1 MSVRISVIT
10 CTYNPRRDYL
20 LRVLEGL
27 RQQSLDMARW
37 EFLLIDNASTQPV
50 ASEFDLAW
58 HPRARLIREESLG
71 LTHARL
77 RGIREAKGDLLIFVD
92 DDNVLAED
100 FLDQVET
107 IAQQRI
113 DIGAWSGQCFPEF
126 EADPPTWTR
135 RYWGMLVARE
145 FDRNVWSNL
154 PHLTETMPCGA
165 GLCVR
170 RCVAEHYLALHESG
184 KRNTLLDRRG
194 TSLMSAGDNDLA
206 ACACDIGLSMGLYH
220 NLKLAHL
227 IPPDR
232 LSQDYLVRL
241 AEGIHYSGVFF
252 RSLRGE
258 MPQPVSFGRRL
269 LNLLQMVR
277 MSRNDRQIFRAV
289 CRGERK
295 ARQSL
300 AKSELDA
307 PYSDRREMTPSPRQ
321 SEMTPNDNHLMI
333 AGMNTSHCADCEP
346 HAQGVIR

>member
-1 MSVRISVIT
+1 VISVIT
-10 CTYNPRRDYL
+10 CTHNPRRDYL

-27 RQQSLDMARW
+27 RQQSLDLASW

-50 ASEFDLAW
+50 ASETDLAW
-58 HPRARLIREESLG
+58 HPRARLIHEESLG

-77 RGIREAKGDLLIFVD
+77 RGIREAKGDFLIFVD

-100 FLDQVET
+100 FLAQAEK
-107 IAQQRI
+107 IAQQRT

-126 EADPPTWTR
+126 EATPPAWTR

-145 FDRNVWSNL
+145 FDRDVWSNL
-154 PHLTETMPCGA
+154 PHLAETMPCGA

-170 RCVAEHYLALHESG
+170 RCVAEHYLALHERG
-184 KRNTLLDRRG
+184 RRNTLLDRRG
-194 TSLMSAGDNDLA
+194 KSLMSAGDNDLA
-206 ACACDIGLSMGLYH
+206 ACACELGLSMGLYH
-220 NLKLAHL
+220 KLKLAHL
-227 IPPDR
+227 IPADR

-269 LNLLQMVR
+269 LNLLQMLR
-277 MSRNDRQIFRAV
+277 MSQNDRLIFRAV

-300 AKSELDA
+300 AKSD
-307 PYSDRREMTPSPRQ
+307 PNVPNSDLRETNCRTSQ
-321 SEMTPNDNHLMI
+321 SVTVPNDNHLMI
-333 AGMNTSHCADCEP
+333 AGMNTSHRADCEP
-346 HAQGVIR
+346 HSQGAIH

>member
-1 MSVRISVIT
+1 MISVIT
-10 CTYNPRRDYL
+10 CTHNPRRDYL

-27 RQQSLDMARW
+27 RQQSLDLASW

-50 ASEFDLAW
+50 ASETDLAW

-77 RGIREAKGDLLIFVD
+77 RGIREATGDLLIFVD

-100 FLDQVET
+100 FLDQAEK
-107 IAQQRI
+107 IAQQRT
-113 DIGAWSGQCFPEF
+113 DVGAWSGQCFPEF
-126 EADPPTWTR
+126 EASPPAWTR

-145 FDRNVWSNL
+145 FDGDVWSNL
-154 PHLTETMPCGA
+154 PHLAETMPCGA

-184 KRNTLLDRRG
+184 RRNTLLDRRG
-194 TSLMSAGDNDLA
+194 KSLMSAGDNDLA
-206 ACACDIGLSMGLYH
+206 ACACELGLSMGLYH
-220 NLKLAHL
+220 KLKLAHL

-252 RSLRGE
+252 RCLRGE
-258 MPQPVSFGRRL
+258 MPQPISFGRRL
-269 LNLLQMVR
+269 LDLLQMVR

-300 AKSELDA
+300 AKSDPNVPNSALRETN
-307 PYSDRREMTPSPRQ
+307 RRTSQ
-321 SEMTPNDNHLMI
+321 SETIPNDNCLMI
-333 AGMNTSHCADCEP
+333 AGMSTSHRADCES
-346 HAQGVIR
+346 HSQGAIQ

>member
-1 MSVRISVIT
+1 MISVIT
-10 CTYNPRRDYL
+10 CTHNPRRDYL

-27 RQQSLDMARW
+27 RQQSLDLASW

-50 ASEFDLAW
+50 ACDTDLAW

-77 RGIREAKGDLLIFVD
+77 RGIREATGDLLIFVD

-100 FLDQVET
+100 FLDQAEK
-107 IAQQRI
+107 IAQQRT

-126 EADPPTWTR
+126 EAAPPAWTR

-145 FDRNVWSNL
+145 FDGDVWSNL
-154 PHLTETMPCGA
+154 PHLGETMPCGA

-184 KRNTLLDRRG
+184 RRNTLLDRRG
-194 TSLMSAGDNDLA
+194 KSLMSAGDNDLA
-206 ACACDIGLSMGLYH
+206 ACACELGLSMGLYH
-220 NLKLAHL
+220 KLKLAHL
-227 IPPDR
+227 IPADR

-269 LNLLQMVR
+269 LNLLQMLR

-300 AKSELDA
+300 AKSDHDV
-307 PYSDRREMTPSPRQ
+307 PTSDLRETNRRTSQ
-321 SEMTPNDNHLMI
+321 SETTPNDNCLVI
-333 AGMNTSHCADCEP
+333 AGMNTSHRADCEP
-346 HAQGVIR
+346 HSQGAIQ

>member
-1 MSVRISVIT
+1 MISVIT
-10 CTYNPRRDYL
+10 CTHNPRRDYL

-27 RQQSLDMARW
+27 RQQSLDLASW

-50 ASEFDLAW
+50 ASETDLAW

-77 RGIREAKGDLLIFVD
+77 RGIREATGDLLIFVD
-92 DDNVLAED
+92 DDNVLAKD
-100 FLDQVET
+100 FLAQAEK
-107 IAQQRI
+107 IAQQRT

-126 EADPPTWTR
+126 EAAPPAWTR

-145 FDRNVWSNL
+145 FDGDVWSNL
-154 PHLTETMPCGA
+154 PHLAETMPCGA

-184 KRNTLLDRRG
+184 RRNTLLDRRG
-194 TSLMSAGDNDLA
+194 KSLMSAGDNDLA
-206 ACACDIGLSMGLYH
+206 ACACELGLSMGLH
-220 NLKLAHL
+220 HKLNLAHL

-241 AEGIHYSGVFF
+241 AEGIQYSGIFF

-258 MPQPVSFGRRL
+258 MPQPVSFGRRML
-269 LNLLQMVR
+269 DLLQMLR

-307 PYSDRREMTPSPRQ
+307 PNSDLQEINRGTSQ
-321 SEMTPNDNHLMI
+321 SVTVPNDNHLMI

-346 HAQGVIR
+346 HAQGSIR